1 MEFDVK
7 QVIQIFKQLQNTSGK
22 KEKENIIS
30 IHKDNDLFKQCL
42 VFLLDDNITT
52 GIAKK
57 SLSKDIKYNGYIPLH
72 NWRVLM
78 QYLQENNTG
87 KDADILVAQS
97 FLMAQNEEDKW
108 FYEGMI
114 TKSLKLGCDK
124 KTVNKVIPELI
135 PHWDVQLGSS
145 FDKLKLKKNE
155 YFYLS
160 QKLNGIRASAINNQF
175 ISRQGKTINGMRH
188 ILNDIQTLT
197 NGTNMF
203 FDGEL
208 IRKNIDG
215 ITDNENFRIGTGII
229 NSDASTKEE
238 IKFVIFDCF
247 PKDELKDG
255 KSKDKY
261 SKRKLQLLAYKAEIE
276 VKGLTNI
283 EIVPMVYEGTDTTE
297 IMKWLDYA
305 SDHDWE
311 GCMINRDTVYECKR
325 TTNLIKV
332 KKFFSADL
340 EVVDV
345 LEGEGRL
352 KGTLG
357 ALVVKYKNNTVNVGS
372 GYDDETRKYIWDNRE
387 DMIGK
392 IIEVKYKEVSKD
404 KKTGLESLQF
414 PIFKNCR
421 FDKTEES
428 LN

>member
-1 MEFDVK
+1 MEFDM
-7 QVIQIFKQLQNTSGK
+7 QEVIQIFKQLQATSGK
-22 KEKENIIS
+22 KDKENIIS

-57 SLSKDIKYNGYIPLH
+57 SLTKNIRCNGYTILYD
-72 NWRVLM
+72 WTELM

-87 KDADILVAQS
+87 RDIDILTVQS
-97 FLMAQNEEDKW
+97 FLLAQDEEDKW

-124 KTVNKVIPELI
+124 KTVNKSIPNLI
-135 PHWDVQLGSS
+135 FEWNVQLGSP
-145 FDKLKLKKNE
+145 FDKLRLKKNE

-160 QKLNGIRASAINNQF
+160 QKMNGIRASFYDGQF
-175 ISRQGKTINGMRH
+175 ISRQGKEIMGMQH
-188 ILNDIQTLT
+188 IIDDIQSLT
-197 NGTNMF
+197 GGADMF

-208 IRKNIDG
+208 IRKNVDNIS
-215 ITDNENFRIGTGII
+215 DNENFRIGTGII
-229 NSDASTKEE
+229 NSDAEKKVE

-247 PKDELKDG
+247 PKNELKDG
-255 KSKDKY
+255 KSKEKY
-261 SKRKLQLLAYKAEIE
+261 SKRKQQLLYYNAEIK
-276 VKGLTNI
+276 VKGLNNI
-283 EIVPMVYEGTDTTE
+283 EIVPMLYEGTDRSE
-297 IMKWLDYA
+297 IMKCLDF
-305 SDHDWE
+305 STEQDWE
-311 GCMINRDTVYECKR
+311 GIMLNKDAHYECKR

-332 KKFFSADL
+332 KKFLSADL

-345 LEGEGRL
+345 LEGDGRL

-357 ALVVKYKNNTVNVGS
+357 ALVVRYKNNTVNVGS
-372 GYDDETRKYIWDNRE
+372 GYDDETRKKIWTNRE